1 MSRYRK
7 TMSEAY
13 MEVSENTATA
23 MQIKNLQ
30 KAYEP
35 MRNRRIS
42 MDNAF
47 KLQKMFD
54 KFDKNK
60 DMLKQLYKADIPFLS
75 GMASARLISKHGMK
89 AQELMQ
95 IRKEG
100 IEQALEDIKII
111 NEGPYTLEEGRMK
124 DIYQMQQDGKSA
136 AEIAKLMKLPMKT
149 VKSIL
154 GEMQEA
160 AEDFYNPITEACW
173 VGYKKLA

>member
-1 MSRYRK
+1 
-7 TMSEAY
+7 
-13 MEVSENTATA
+13 

-35 MRNRRIS
+35 LRNRKIS

-60 DMLKQLYKADIPFLS
+60 DMLKQLYKADIPFVS

-100 IEQALEDIKII
+100 
-111 NEGPYTLEEGRMK
+111 
-124 DIYQMQQDGKSA
+124 
-136 AEIAKLMKLPMKT
+136 KL
-149 VKSIL
+149 
-154 GEMQEA
+154 
-160 AEDFYNPITEACW
+160 
-173 VGYKKLA
+173 